1 MKKSKEITGIYNELE
16 RSVDDIAV
24 LIKQYHKK
32 IKKEYTTLLIEEK
45 YKLLQSIAEN
55 ENLNLD
61 ELKNKYLKPK
71 ELLNINTPST
81 TTETETSEELLD
93 KVDIKGEVYYY
104 ENKEKGKVYNSEYNE
119 VGLYKNN
126 TFIMN

>member
-16 RSVDDIAV
+16 GSVDSIAI

-32 IKKEYTTLLIEEK
+32 IKKEYTSLLIEEK
-45 YKLLQSIAEN
+45 YKLLQNIAEN

-61 ELKNKYLKPK
+61 ELKSKYLKPK
-71 ELLNINTPST
+71 ELLNINTTSIP
-81 TTETETSEELLD
+81 TETESSEELLD
-93 KVDIKGEVYYY
+93 KVDIKGEIYYY

-119 VGLYKNN
+119 VGIYKNN
-126 TFIMN
+126 TFIIN